1 MTIDSGISYT
11 GHIDE
16 ESLIQA
22 SVQTPSQLVIELARL
37 KKEDEEKY
45 FSRLLLSGSV
55 LSWCLSMPLGVLLVM
70 KTLEEMDGMLLKC
83 L

>member
-55 LSWCLSMPLGVLLVM
+55 LS
-70 KTLEEMDGMLLKC
+70 
-83 L
+83 